1 MMQQTLSPNAN
12 DDGDSTELNLD
23 RESIE
28 NIEVLLKVLKGRME
42 RNKAEKVP
50 HRGGQPRKW
59 RRLVTFDDID
69 DTDPVE
75 SSIWYDNIHPQLPR
89 MLAGALRSRWR
100 IGHPA

>member
-1 MMQQTLSPNAN
+1 MSQAQAEERTEGEPRTDYTSQEATVDHRKQQLELGDMMQQTLSPNAN

-50 HRGGQPRKW
+50 HRGGNRASGGVW
-59 RRLVTFDDID
+59 
-69 DTDPVE
+69 
-75 SSIWYDNIHPQLPR
+75 
-89 MLAGALRSRWR
+89 
-100 IGHPA
+100 